1 MDKEPGKQI
10 FIGPE
15 VYSKLETLA
24 QGQNVTVSEFVGQ
37 LIEGNSERQEQ
48 ERNDEA
54 AEPIETVNRT
64 VTIKI
69 AKEFDD
75 FLQLLTKA
83 NGTTPE
89 KYLAEELYG
98 VLCSF
103 YQGGHMERLLDPF
116 GNRLD
121 KLADQVWQQEP

>member
-1 MDKEPGKQI
+1 MEKTIFVKE
-10 FIGPE
+10 E
-15 VYSKLETLA
+15 VYNMVTQAA
-24 QGQNVTVSEFVGQ
+24 QAKGMTVQYFVEQ
-37 LIEGNSERQEQ
+37 LVKGSSERQEQ
-48 ERNDEA
+48 EQ
-54 AEPIETVNRT
+54 EPIETVDRS
-64 VTIKI
+64 VTIKV

-103 YQGGHMERLLDPF
+103 YQGGYMEKLLDPF
-116 GNRLD
+116 GNRLE
-121 KLADQVWQQEP
+121 KLAHQVWRDL

>member
-1 MDKEPGKQI
+1 MEKTI
-10 FIGPE
+10 FIKEE
-15 VYSKLETLA
+15 VYELLEAAA
-24 QGQNVTVSEFVGQ
+24 QEKGVTVEEYVDQ
-37 LIEGNSERQEQ
+37 LFEKARETQEPEQ
-48 ERNDEA
+48 
-54 AEPIETVNRT
+54 EPIETVDRS

-116 GNRLD
+116 GNRLE
-121 KLADQVWQQEP
+121 KLANQVWQEL